1 MTFSPLSMVLLGLLL
16 AAWTLAAAWSIGAA
30 RHRERK
36 AEAGQR
42 QARRLARMVDESPA
56 LPLLVRV
63 DGRIEAPQRL
73 ANWLGLDSVPQFL
86 TELDGGRIDGGG
98 GGLTR
103 DQVEQLGDEVR
114 RCQRTATPFRMVVT
128 PRGSTRSLALRGH
141 LADPQVSPGG
151 AALVWVFDFSDSES
165 ELVQLRDDAAR
176 ARSDFGALVGIIEAA
191 PMPMWFR
198 GPEGDLQLVNQA
210 YVAAVGGEDA
220 RQVVTD
226 GTELI
231 ESVDGLTARQ
241 VALHAAGKQLPIER
255 MVSATI
261 DGTRRALRVSDLPLG
276 QEGVAGYAVDVE
288 EMEELA
294 RARSDF
300 GALVGIIE
308 AAPMPMWF
316 RGPEGD
322 LQLVN
327 QAYVAAV
334 GGEDARQVVTDGTEL
349 IESVDG
355 LTARQVALQAAGKQ
369 LPIERMVSATI
380 DGTRRALRVSDL
392 PLGQEGVAGYA
403 VDVEEMEELAR
414 ALKAFGDAQRATL
427 GQLSAG
433 VAQFDA
439 RRQLTFANAP
449 FQRLFA
455 LSPAMMFDPPQ
466 FERLLDH
473 ARDAGRVPEARD
485 FPAWRR
491 ERAVWFT
498 ADSAQEEAW
507 MLADGTH
514 LRLVAQPL
522 PDGGLTLIAEDRT
535 EQLQLSAARDT
546 LLRTRT
552 ATFDSL
558 FESVAVFAPDGRL
571 QLWNRRFAADWGLDD
586 AFLDQHPRIESLL
599 EQIAKRLA
607 RPQRVKAVG
616 DAVRGATLERK
627 QTGGRAVLSD
637 GRTLEF
643 AGVPLPDGNGLLTV
657 LDISDSEK
665 AAEALKQRAAALEE
679 ADAMKTR
686 FLANM
691 SYEFRTPLT
700 SIGGFA
706 ELLQAGLG
714 GELSDSG
721 VEYVSAILQ
730 SVERLGEQIESVLD
744 LSQSEAGMLPLARE
758 EFELLPLVKGLVDDR
773 RTRLAEAGL
782 TLDLRGDK
790 SAGRL
795 SGDRRRMARAIG
807 HLIDNAIAATP
818 NGGRVLVEVGGHKGK
833 ARVVISDNGAG
844 MDAATLAR
852 AIEGIKVSADGK
864 GVERRQGLGLPLA
877 RQLIEAHGGT
887 LELHSEVGQGTAA
900 IIELP

>member
-1 MTFSPLSMVLLGLLL
+1 MTLTPLAMALIGLLL
-16 AAWTLAAAWSIGAA
+16 AAWTLAAMWAVGSA
-30 RHRERK
+30 RRRERK

-42 QARRLARMVDESPA
+42 NARRLARMVDESPA

-73 ANWLGLDSVPQFL
+73 AGWLGLDKVPQFL

-98 GGLTR
+98 AGLTT
-103 DQVEQLGDEVR
+103 DQVEQLAEEVR
-114 RCQRTATPFRMVVT
+114 RCQRTAAPFRMVVT
-128 PRGSTRSLALRGH
+128 PRGSIRSLALRGH

-165 ELVQLRDDAAR
+165 ELVQLRDEAAR
-176 ARSDFGALVGIIEAA
+176 ARGDFSALVGIIEAA

-198 GPEGDLQLVNQA
+198 GPDGALQLVNQA

-220 RQVVTD
+220 RQVVAD
-226 GTELI
+226 GIELV
-231 ESVDGLTARQ
+231 ESADGLTAAQ
-241 VALHAAGKQLPIER
+241 VALQAAGKQLPIER
-255 MVSATI
+255 MVSVTI
-261 DGTRRALRVSDLPLG
+261 AGARRTLRVSDLPLG

-294 RARSDF
+294 RS
-300 GALVGIIE
+300 
-308 AAPMPMWF
+308 
-316 RGPEGD
+316 
-322 LQLVN
+322 
-327 QAYVAAV
+327 
-334 GGEDARQVVTDGTEL
+334 
-349 IESVDG
+349 
-355 LTARQVALQAAGKQ
+355 
-369 LPIERMVSATI
+369 
-380 DGTRRALRVSDL
+380 
-392 PLGQEGVAGYA
+392 
-403 VDVEEMEELAR
+403 
-414 ALKAFGDAQRATL
+414 LKAFSDAQRATL
-427 GQLSAG
+427 SQLSAG

-439 RRQLTFANAP
+439 KHQLVFANAP

-455 LSPAMMFDPPQ
+455 LGPRQMLDPPP

-473 ARDAGRVPEARD
+473 AREAARVPEARD

-491 ERAVWFT
+491 ERAGWFT
-498 ADSAQEEAW
+498 ADAAQEEAW
-507 MLADGTH
+507 MLSDGTH
-514 LRLVAQPL
+514 LRIVAQPL

-571 QLWNRRFAADWGLDD
+571 QLWNRRFAADWGLED

-607 RPQRVKAVG
+607 KPLRIKVVG

-627 QTGGRAVLSD
+627 QTGGRALLAD

-657 LDISDSEK
+657 LDISDAEK
-665 AAEALKQRAAALEE
+665 AAEALKQRAAALEQ

-714 GELSDSG
+714 GELSASG
-721 VEYVSAILQ
+721 SEYVSAILQ

-758 EFELLPLVKGLVDDR
+758 EFELLPLVKALVDDR
-773 RTRLAEAGL
+773 AGRLAEAGL

-790 SAGRL
+790 SAGRIT
-795 SGDRRRMARAIG
+795 GDRRRLGRALG
-807 HLIDNAIAATP
+807 HLLDNAIAATP
-818 NGGRVLVEVGGHKGK
+818 PGGRVLVEAGGHKGK

-852 AIEGIKVSADGK
+852 ALEGIKVSADGTRI
-864 GVERRQGLGLPLA
+864 ERRQGLGLPLA

-887 LELHSEVGQGTAA
+887 LELLSEPGQGTAA
-900 IIELP
+900 IAELP